1 MSSLQLIEQTLKRT
15 ALRMRLERLWHALW
29 RGLLVGGSL
38 WLLVF
43 ALYKLAPIPV
53 GSLYA
58 AGSLALFIPLAWAAT
73 AACRKISLLET
84 ARFVDARKELKER
97 FSTALE
103 ISGSSTGDAAWKEL
117 VIADAARQV
126 SGIDARQLLPLNFPA
141 VSRWA
146 LLIGVLGAGLGFIP
160 EYRTKAFVE
169 KKEQQANIRNT
180 GKQLA
185 QLTRQNLAQR
195 PPALEPVQKALE
207 AVAETGEKLT
217 KQTLTRSD
225 ALKDLASVTDKI
237 NQENRALEQNPA
249 LKRMEKA
256 ARESNTGGLPSPSE
270 LQKQLQGLQNALG
283 KTAPDPD
290 KLDKLGK
297 ALQKMQQSAA
307 NMPNKDSA
315 GAQAAREQLAQAM
328 SELAKQAEDMG
339 ASLPGLEEAIKALQ
353 ADQTDLLLRDLQ
365 AATHDLEKLKDMA
378 KAMQNL
384 QQQMAKLGK
393 DLAEQLKNGQ
403 AQAAQS
409 TLKKMMDQLKES
421 NPSKD
426 QLQKTLDEISKA
438 IDPAQQYGKA
448 GDYLKEATAAM
459 KQGKNGEAAQSL
471 AKAAQE
477 LDKMMQQMADA
488 QALRDALDALQRAQM
503 AIAMNKNW
511 SECKMG
517 SPCSACNGQGCAKC
531 KGRGWGHEGGRGA
544 GGVGTW
550 ADDETGW
557 TYFPEHQDA
566 VDNSGITRPDMEGRG
581 LTDRGE
587 GEHNPNLMPTKV
599 RGQISPGGSMPS
611 ITLKGVS
618 IPGQSSVQFEE
629 AAKAAQ
635 SDAQSALNQDQVP
648 RAYRGAVRDY
658 FDDLKK

>member
-1 MSSLQLIEQTLKRT
+1 
-15 ALRMRLERLWHALW
+15 
-29 RGLLVGGSL
+29 
-38 WLLVF
+38 
-43 ALYKLAPIPV
+43 
-53 GSLYA
+53 
-58 AGSLALFIPLAWAAT
+58 
-73 AACRKISLLET
+73 
-84 ARFVDARKELKER
+84 
-97 FSTALE
+97 
-103 ISGSSTGDAAWKEL
+103 
-117 VIADAARQV
+117 
-126 SGIDARQLLPLNFPA
+126 
-141 VSRWA
+141 
-146 LLIGVLGAGLGFIP
+146 
-160 EYRTKAFVE
+160 
-169 KKEQQANIRNT
+169 
-180 GKQLA
+180 
-185 QLTRQNLAQR
+185 
-195 PPALEPVQKALE
+195 
-207 AVAETGEKLT
+207 
-217 KQTLTRSD
+217 
-225 ALKDLASVTDKI
+225 
-237 NQENRALEQNPA
+237 
-249 LKRMEKA
+249 
-256 ARESNTGGLPSPSE
+256 
-270 LQKQLQGLQNALG
+270 
-283 KTAPDPD
+283 
-290 KLDKLGK
+290 
-297 ALQKMQQSAA
+297 
-307 NMPNKDSA
+307 MPNKDSA

-365 AATHDLEKLKDMA
+365 AATHDLEKLKEMA
-378 KAMQNL
+378 KAMENL

-426 QLQKTLDEISKA
+426 QLQKIMDEISKA

-448 GDYLKEATAAM
+448 GDYLKDAKDEM
-459 KQGKNGEAAQSL
+459 KDGKNGEAGQSL

-477 LDKMMQQMADA
+477 LDRMMQQMADA

-531 KGRGWGHEGGRGA
+531 KGRGWGHGGHGP

-550 ADDETGW
+550 ADETGW
-557 TYFPEHQDA
+557 TYFPEHQEA

-581 LTDRGE
+581 LTDRGD
-587 GEHNPNLMPTKV
+587 GDHNPNLMPTKV
-599 RGQISPGGSMPS
+599 HGQISPGGSMPS

-618 IPGQSSVQFEE
+618 IPGQSSIQFEE